1 MRDDIMIHGKEELL
15 PRVKS
20 VEALPDYVLLVTFQN
35 GERKEYD
42 VKPLL
47 QYPMYR
53 NLDKVFPAAAVQ
65 FGTVVWP
72 GDLDISPD
80 TLYLHG
86 RAV

>member
-1 MRDDIMIHGKEELL
+1 MICGKEKLL

-20 VEALPDYVLLVTFQN
+20 VEARSDYTLLITFQN

-53 NLDKVFPAAAVQ
+53 NLEKVFPAATVQ

-80 TLYLHG
+80 TLYLNG
-86 RAV
+86 KSV